1 MVSCFLA
8 GADRGAW
15 RGWAELSITTATVTG
30 APAAGWQSAAADK
43 ACPSHYL
50 LPDDYVYSMWYKAL
64 GRLSLSMTLNCNYS
78 RAFSADHQAADF
90 LCFLLQPT
98 SPPHLCG
105 QPTHSV
111 LSGVSTCHATTSV
124 TMSYRTYTSTSTS
137 TSMGPDRDSAWRI

>member
-1 MVSCFLA
+1 MLGVVSCFLA

-30 APAAGWQSAAADK
+30 APADSD
-43 ACPSHYL
+43 YD
-50 LPDDYVYSMWYKAL
+50 DDYVYSMWYKAL

-124 TMSYRTYTSTSTS
+124 TMSYRTYTSTSIS